1 MLTADG
7 ASGYTQKPGDDVR
20 NKLLRYMHEVTAPD
34 RTHMAWFDLVEI
46 ALVVLGFL
54 LYFLVRGGVVDRTA
68 DALDHARWIIAEQR
82 ALGIFIEPMVN
93 EWALAAGWRVRLFNF
108 AYFWLDFPLII
119 GVGLFLFWRSRRHYT
134 LLRDALLISGAFAL
148 VLYWTFPVAPPRFL
162 PEWGFV
168 DTMQQYA
175 KLSYQA
181 QSLRPF
187 VNPFAAVP
195 SLHVG
200 WALLFAIVLFEVSRS
215 WLVRLAGAGV
225 LVLQTV
231 AVLATANHFL
241 FDALVGIVISL
252 AALAVAYWLDGRGY
266 PKIRDSLS
274 RRLPVGVLE
283 EVAPPDGGGRGAA
296 AHAVNAGLIHR
307 K

>member
-1 MLTADG
+1 M
-7 ASGYTQKPGDDVR
+7 R

-34 RTHMAWFDLVEI
+34 RTRVAWFDLVEI

-68 DALDHARWIIAEQR
+68 DALNHARWIIEEQR

-93 EWALAAGWRVRLFNF
+93 EWALEGPWRVRFFNF
-108 AYFWLDFPLII
+108 VYFWLDFPLII
-119 GVGLFLFWRSRRHYT
+119 GVGLMLFWRSRRHYT

-148 VLYWTFPVAPPRFL
+148 VLYWTFPVAPPRYL

-200 WALLFAIVLFEVSRS
+200 WALLFAIVLFEVSQS
-215 WLVRLAGAGV
+215 WLVRIGGALV
-225 LVLQTV
+225 LVLQSV
-231 AVLATANHFL
+231 AVVATANHFL
-241 FDALVGIVISL
+241 FDALAGVVISL
-252 AALAVAYWLDGRGY
+252 AALAVAYWLDRSGY
-266 PKIRDSLS
+266 PKIRDSLQ
-274 RRLPVGVLE
+274 RLMS
-283 EVAPPDGGGRGAA
+283 
-296 AHAVNAGLIHR
+296 
-307 K
+307 

>member
-1 MLTADG
+1 M
-7 ASGYTQKPGDDVR
+7 R

-34 RTHMAWFDLVEI
+34 RTRVAWFDLVEI
-46 ALVVLGFL
+46 ALVVVGFL

-68 DALDHARWIIAEQR
+68 DALNHARWIIEEQR

-93 EWALAAGWRVRLFNF
+93 EWALEAPWRVRFFNF
-108 AYFWLDFPLII
+108 VYFWLDFPLII
-119 GVGLFLFWRSRRHYT
+119 GVGLLLFWRSRRHYT

-148 VLYWTFPVAPPRFL
+148 VLYWTFPVAPPRYL

-215 WLVRLAGAGV
+215 WLVRLGGALV
-225 LVLQTV
+225 LVLQSV
-231 AVLATANHFL
+231 AVVATANHFL
-241 FDALVGIVISL
+241 FDALAGVVISL
-252 AALAVAYWLDGRGY
+252 AALAVAYWLDRSGY
-266 PKIRDSLS
+266 PKIRDSLQ
-274 RRLPVGVLE
+274 RLMG
-283 EVAPPDGGGRGAA
+283 
-296 AHAVNAGLIHR
+296 
-307 K
+307 